1 MDKKIVIN
9 LQRAVGANVDG
20 FIGKDTLKALFIK
33 LGCPKKDVA
42 EALAINANIQMR
54 AKGIFDNE
62 LRFAHFIAQCGH
74 ESGGFVYME
83 EIASG
88 AAYEGR
94 KDLGNVVAGDGK
106 RYKGRGPI
114 QLTGRA
120 NYRRIGL
127 RIGLNLENNPTLVAD
142 PSIGMWCALEYWD
155 ENKLNK
161 YADADDTES
170 LTRRIN
176 GGYNG
181 LADRKERLKRIK
193 SLMGI

>member
-1 MDKKIVIN
+1 MDKKTVMS

-20 FIGKDTLKALFIK
+20 FMGKNTLKALFIK
-33 LGCPKKDVA
+33 LGCPKPEVA
-42 EALAINANIQMR
+42 EALAINANVQLR
-54 AKGIFDNE
+54 LKGITDTP
-62 LRFAHFIAQCGH
+62 LRFAHFMAQCGH

-88 AAYEGR
+88 VAYEGR
-94 KDLGNVVAGDGK
+94 KDLGNTIVGDGK

-127 RIGLNLENNPTLVAD
+127 RLGLNLEGNPTLVSD
-142 PSIGMWCALEYWD
+142 PSIGMWCAIEYWD
-155 ENKLNK
+155 ENNLNK
-161 YADADDTES
+161 YADSNDTKG

-176 GGYNG
+176 GGQNG
-181 LADRKERLKRIK
+181 LKDREERLARMKT
-193 SLMGI
+193 LLGI

>member
-1 MDKKIVIN
+1 MDKKAVSN
-9 LQRAVGANVDG
+9 LQRAIGANVDG
-20 FIGKDTLKALFIK
+20 AIGRDTLKTLFIK
-33 LGCPKKDVA
+33 LGCPKVETAD
-42 EALAINANIQMR
+42 ALAINANIQMKV
-54 AKGIFDNE
+54 KGVFDSP
-62 LRFAHFIAQCGH
+62 LRFAHFMAQCGH

-94 KDLGNVVAGDGK
+94 KDLGNTVAGDGK

-127 RIGLNLENNPTLVAD
+127 RLGINLENNPTLVAD
-142 PSIGMWCALEYWD
+142 PSIGMWCALEYWA
-155 ENKLNK
+155 ENNLNAL
-161 YADADDTES
+161 ADLDDVKS
-170 LTRRIN
+170 VTRRIN

-181 LADRKERLKRIK
+181 LADREARLKRMK
-193 SLMGI
+193 TLLGI